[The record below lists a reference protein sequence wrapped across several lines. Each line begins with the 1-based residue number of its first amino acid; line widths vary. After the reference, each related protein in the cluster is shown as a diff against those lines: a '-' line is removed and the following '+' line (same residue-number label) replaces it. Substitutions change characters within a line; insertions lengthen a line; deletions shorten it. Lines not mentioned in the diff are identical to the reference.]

1 MLPEVR
7 MPDVWEPLVQ
17 IDTARWV
24 AARQQLHAAAQ
35 AAAGPGK
42 QLLPHQP
49 DFSEQSFR
57 WDGAARALAQ
67 GAIDAARPVRSA
79 LRPDPP
85 ALLLLD
91 GDGAAA
97 LRELLLD
104 GSSLEDAFG
113 WLETELGALL
123 GRPVALDRPA
133 EPPAL
138 PAGTDGRFATADAE
152 AFRLAAAWFANGHRL
167 LAAVAARHPRA
178 APVRC
183 WPHHFDIATLLP
195 LDEGGDPET
204 ARSIGVGLQP
214 GDGARPEPYLYVTP
228 WPYPDAARLPPLAVG
243 GWHTEGWTGAVL
255 EAEALFA
262 AGAAPEQARLAERFL
277 DAAIAACRELLERD

>member
-1 MLPEVR
+1 
-7 MPDVWEPLVQ
+7 MPDVWEPLVR
-17 IDTARWV
+17 IDTARWI

-35 AAAGPGK
+35 AAAAPGK

-49 DFSEQSFR
+49 DFSEQSFC
-57 WDGAARALAQ
+57 WDEAARALAQ
-67 GAIDAARPVRSA
+67 GVIAGPRPVRSA

-91 GDGAAA
+91 GASPAA
-97 LRELLLD
+97 LRELPLD
-104 GSSLEDAFG
+104 GLTLEDAFG
-113 WLETELGALL
+113 WLESELAALL
-123 GRPVALDRPA
+123 GRPVAFDRPA
-133 EPPAL
+133 EPPPL
-138 PAGTDGRFATADAE
+138 PTGTGGRFSTADTE
-152 AFRLAAAWFANGHRL
+152 AFAALAAWFAGGHRL
-167 LAAVAARHPRA
+167 LAAVAACHPGA

-243 GWHTEGWTGAVL
+243 CWHIEGWTGAVL
-255 EAEALFA
+255 EAEALVA
-262 AGAAPEQARLAERFL
+262 AGMAAEQARRAERFL
-277 DAAIAACRELLERD
+277 DGAVAACRELLERD